1 MASVKDFMFHN
12 MGRIGN
18 DKIDQSQ
25 QTVHNTRFANHMLS
39 DYFSENVSDNHVK
52 FATNQ
57 PSMNFNG
64 LAHGSGISSL
74 VVDESSAL
82 LLNTEQ
88 QRTGAKIQLH
98 QRPFATIP
106 YLGRGSCNPEL
117 ESKMLKGQDLFVRKS
132 EQEQNDSCH
141 TTRSFYPV
149 DSEMRQRVEDPS
161 NTVEEAALNG
171 WVRGGE
177 NTRHTSSDPRMQK

>member
-64 LAHGSGISSL
+64 LAHGSGINSL
-74 VVDESSAL
+74 VLDESSAL
-82 LLNTEQ
+82 LLNT
-88 QRTGAKIQLH
+88 
-98 QRPFATIP
+98 
-106 YLGRGSCNPEL
+106 
-117 ESKMLKGQDLFVRKS
+117 
-132 EQEQNDSCH
+132 
-141 TTRSFYPV
+141 
-149 DSEMRQRVEDPS
+149 
-161 NTVEEAALNG
+161 
-171 WVRGGE
+171 
-177 NTRHTSSDPRMQK
+177 

>member
-1 MASVKDFMFHN
+1 
-12 MGRIGN
+12 
-18 DKIDQSQ
+18 
-25 QTVHNTRFANHMLS
+25 
-39 DYFSENVSDNHVK
+39 
-52 FATNQ
+52 
-57 PSMNFNG
+57 MNFNG

-132 EQEQNDSCH
+132 EQEQNEKNIH
-141 TTRSFYPV
+141 TIKIGNQTWNHIHNICNS
-149 DSEMRQRVEDPS
+149 
-161 NTVEEAALNG
+161 T
-171 WVRGGE
+171 
-177 NTRHTSSDPRMQK
+177 